1 MKPTLVYFNSDCFTD
16 TDVTV
21 LRYLSNEFQV
31 VWFYLYE
38 SLFAN
43 EMRYSPLIV
52 KDYAEKYGITLE
64 VVDPKVRRRSPK
76 NLYFYWKIAR
86 KINSYKPDIV
96 YCCSIFP
103 FWMLTYRFIKCPNKV
118 FGVHDAVRHSY
129 KKNRSLQW
137 MNNQKEKWFKCFPL
151 LLTFSASQHDLLKQ
165 VHGYDSEMVG
175 MSFKCFGKSSNTPSP
190 IETGIKLLFFG
201 SIILYKGLDLLIN
214 ALEELRT
221 EGINNLTLTIA
232 GKGAFWKDCQPLI
245 KTTELYKLKVRFIE
259 NDEIPD
265 LMSSHHFLVLPYRNV
280 TQSGPLVTA
289 LGYGLPV
296 IAPELGS
303 FLDYFDNKTAI
314 LYPQGALKESLR
326 CVSTMTQRE
335 YQTIRNNLAIV
346 RENYTEERIAQNYI
360 RAFKSILE

>member
-43 EMRYSPLIV
+43 EMRYSPLIA
-52 KDYAEKYGITLE
+52 KDYADKYGITLE

-103 FWMLTYRFIKCPNKV
+103 FWMLTYRVLKCKKKV

-129 KKNRSLQW
+129 KKNRALQW
-137 MNNQKEKWFKCFPL
+137 MNNQKEKWFKRFDL
-151 LLTFSASQHDLLKQ
+151 LLTFSPSQHKLLKEA
-165 VHGYDSEMVG
+165 HGYESEMVG
-175 MSFKCFGKSSNTPSP
+175 MSFKSFGVSDKIPPS
-190 IETGIKLLFFG
+190 IENGVKLLFFG
-201 SIILYKGLDLLIN
+201 SIHLYKGLDLLIE
-214 ALEELRT
+214 AMEKLRK
-221 EGINNLTLTIA
+221 EGVNNLTLTIA
-232 GKGAFWKDCQPLI
+232 GKGPSWDDCKLLI
-245 KTTELYKLKVRFIE
+245 KTEKMYDLQVRFIKNE
-259 NDEIPD
+259 EIPD
-265 LMSSHHFLVLPYRNV
+265 LMNTHHFLVLPYRNV

-303 FLDYFDNKTAI
+303 FLDYFDNSTAI
-314 LYPQGALKESLR
+314 LYFQGTLKESLR
-326 CVSTMTQRE
+326 RVSTITQRE
-335 YQTIRNNLAIV
+335 YEAIRNNLAKV
-346 RENYTEERIAQNYI
+346 REVYTEERIAQNYI